1 MGLKWL
7 KQLRNIAFVGMLLGL
22 SFVSVGL
29 NAQRAQAAPFICTN
43 QFFQVINGT
52 LKVLN
57 PADGTYVVVGSTG
70 STGSL
75 ITNAI
80 GYNSVDNYIYG
91 WQEVDPYGGGSQG
104 LVRIED
110 DATTTPLGIPA
121 GVPTPANYVAGDFD
135 TSGHLY
141 ILRGGTNQL
150 YKVNVSALTS
160 SMITMSSIP
169 PLNEI
174 VYVDGLLYS
183 VAGTTLYTI
192 DPVSGVITTKTLAIT
207 PDPGNP
213 GSVYGAGWASN
224 TGQLYFSRNSDG
236 VIVEISN
243 YTGVSP
249 VATPVLAGQTAS
261 GNDGASCILAQSA
274 ITPLQATSD
283 TGTTKKNTPIT
294 GTIAG
299 GLLSNDSGQQIAVTS
314 YTQPAHGSVVINP
327 DGSYAYTPATDY
339 VGSDSFTYTITDEFG
354 STRTATVTLT
364 ITDDPLVGPTLPDTG
379 QPQLFVVIASFVLL
393 GVGLLTYRMHIR
405 HN

>member
-7 KQLRNIAFVGMLLGL
+7 KHLRNIARGGMLLGL
-22 SFVSVGL
+22 SFVFVGL
-29 NAQRAQAAPFICTN
+29 NAQSAQAAPFICTN
-43 QFFQVINGT
+43 QFFQVIDGT

-57 PADGTYVVVGSTG
+57 PADGTYSAVGSGYTG
-70 STGSL
+70 SFN
-75 ITNAI
+75 TNGI

-91 WQEVDPYGGGSQG
+91 WQDVSVFGGSLG

-135 TSGHLY
+135 TSGYLY

-192 DPVSGVITTKTLAIT
+192 DPVSGVITTKALAIT

-224 TGQLYFSRNSDG
+224 TDQLYFSRNSDG

-274 ITPLQATSD
+274 ITPLQASND
-283 TGTTKKNTPIT
+283 AGTTKKNTPIT
-294 GTIAG
+294 GTVAE
-299 GLLSNDSGQQIAVTS
+299 GLLNNDNGQQITVTG
-314 YTQPAHGSVVINP
+314 YTQPTHGSVVVNP
-327 DGSYAYTPATDY
+327 DGSYTYTPAIDY

-364 ITDDPLVGPTLPDTG
+364 ITDDPLVSPTLPDTG

-393 GVGLLTYRMHIR
+393 GAGLLAYRLHIR